1 MRELP
6 PLGGLRCFEAAA
18 RHLSFKLAATEL
30 NVTPTAISH
39 QIRQLERYCGH
50 SLFRRQPRPL
60 SLTDAGARLFPAIR
74 DGLDGFAA
82 VISAVRRDGDKQP
95 LRVTTTNACA
105 SHWLVPLLSRW
116 RKRRPDVPLEVI
128 GTDAVLNLAARDADV
143 AVRIAA
149 RMPTDGIATELFRDR
164 FVPVCNPRLLSP
176 RRSLKRP
183 ADLRGH
189 VLIHWYWPHFVPN
202 PPTWDRWLGVA
213 RNRWRDVPE
222 TSEMDHLNFREE
234 LHAIDA
240 VIAGQGIGICSDV
253 LVARQLESGTLV
265 RALDLALPGYGF
277 YLVRSHNHSR
287 QSVVD
292 DFARWLQSVGSQ
304 VKQ

>member
-1 MRELP
+1 MSFKR
-6 PLGGLRCFEAAA
+6 AAA
-18 RHLSFKLAATEL
+18 EL

-60 SLTDAGARLFPAIR
+60 SLTEAGVRLFPVIR
-74 DGLDGFAA
+74 DGLDEFAA
-82 VISAVRRDGDKQP
+82 AIAAVKRDAERQP

-128 GTDAVLNLAARDADV
+128 GTDAVMNLAARDADV
-143 AVRIAA
+143 AIRIAA
-149 RMPTDGIATELFRDR
+149 KMPKDGIATQLFRDR
-164 FVPVCNPRLLSP
+164 FVPVCNPQLLSLAKP
-176 RRSLKRP
+176 RRA

-189 VLIHWYWPHFVPN
+189 VLIHWYWPPFVPD
-202 PPTWDRWLGVA
+202 PPTWQRWLAIA
-213 RNRWRDVPE
+213 RNKWRNVPAA
-222 TSEMDHLNFREE
+222 SEMEHLSFREE

-253 LVARQLESGTLV
+253 LVARELAAGTLV
-265 RALDLALPGYGF
+265 KALDLALPGYGF
-277 YLVRSHNHSR
+277 YLVSPLNHSR
-287 QSVVD
+287 RSVID
-292 DFARWLQSVGSQ
+292 DFGRWLQSMG
-304 VKQ
+304 